1 MYKEVLDYIRDLGE
15 ESALSEDRQEEVCKC
30 MNMIADEICR
40 IYGSYGF
47 TWNKDKDGKKSFG
60 EKNQYIARYLT
71 ADMKASSPD
80 TDISI
85 GIYGERSPEKKAH
98 YCICIGIQDG
108 ILHDSQRKDNG
119 GKKKK
124 REKYYSFINVKLR
137 KELCYL
143 YKNLYGGKEIS
154 NPEIIFVHNDKNKE
168 LRNTKQKDI
177 RRIADGRIE
186 SAKNDGKDIELCY
199 LVESETEDGKIRTE
213 EQLRTEVIYGVGRL
227 LPYYR
232 YVQDYPD
239 NDYSDINQLLKTPKN
254 MILYGPPGTGKTYT
268 TAAYAMSFCDV
279 FYTLD
284 ILKEMDHSKIMER
297 YHELEQEG
305 RIGFTTFH
313 QSYGYEDFIE
323 GIRPVLDKENRDAQN
338 QPEKQNEKTDASVSG
353 TVSESQNQSEEQ
365 KSDKSGNLEYTIEPG
380 VFKAFCEKAEKE
392 SEKPYV
398 FIIDEI
404 NRGNISRIFGEL
416 ITLIEESKRKGKV
429 DERSVILPYSKEKFS
444 VPSNVYIIGTMNTAD
459 RSVALLDTAL
469 HRRFSFVEMM
479 PDIEVLKDIKIEVPE
494 MPDTDNEKAGNAATN
509 TAGGKTGNAAGSKGK
524 SIIDVQKLLEIINKR
539 IEALYDREHTIGH
552 AYFCG
557 LKEAATLDGLKN
569 VFKKS
574 VLPLL
579 QEYFFD
585 DYEKIA
591 MVLGDNQKSNRDY
604 KFIVEDNAED
614 LQTLFGKDMEE
625 DMGDLLQRKRYMI
638 NEKAFDYAE
647 SYIQIY
653 KPSRKN

>member
-1 MYKEVLDYIRDLGE
+1 MYKEVLDYIRDLGKE
-15 ESALSEDRQEEVCKC
+15 RALPEKDRQKERQEEVCEC

-47 TWNKDKDGKKSFG
+47 TWNRDGDKKLFG
-60 EKNQYIARYLT
+60 ADYQYVARYLT
-71 ADMKASSPD
+71 ADMNAASPD
-80 TDISI
+80 PEISI
-85 GIYGERSPEKKAH
+85 GIYGERSPEKKAR
-98 YCICIGIQDG
+98 YCISIGITDG
-108 ILHDSQRKDNG
+108 ILHDSLTKDNENTL
-119 GKKKK
+119 KD
-124 REKYYSFINVKLR
+124 N
-137 KELCYL
+137 
-143 YKNLYGGKEIS
+143 
-154 NPEIIFVHNDKNKE
+154 NDKDEE
-168 LRNTKQKDI
+168 LKNDEQKNI
-177 RRIADGRIE
+177 SRIANKRVE

-213 EQLRTEVIYGVGRL
+213 GQLKREVINGVGSL
-227 LPYYR
+227 LAYYR
-232 YVQDYPD
+232 YVQNYPD
-239 NDYSDINQLLKTPKN
+239 NEKDIQPLKTTKN

-268 TAAYAMSFCDV
+268 TATYAVSFCDR

-284 ILKEMDHSKIMER
+284 ALKEMDHSKIMEI

-323 GIRPVLDKENRDAQN
+323 GIRPVLDKE
-338 QPEKQNEKTDASVSG
+338 KTDA
-353 TVSESQNQSEEQ
+353 QNQSEEQ
-365 KSDKSGNLEYTIEPG
+365 KSEKSGNLEYTMEPG
-380 VFKAFCEKAEKE
+380 VFKAFCEKAEK

-416 ITLIEESKRKGKV
+416 ITLIEESKRKGEA
-429 DERSVILPYSKEKFS
+429 DERSVILPYSGLPFS

-459 RSVALLDTAL
+459 RSIALLDTAL
-469 HRRFSFVEMM
+469 RRRFSFVEMM
-479 PDIEVLKDIKIEVPE
+479 PDTEVLKDIKIEVPK
-494 MPDTDNEKAGNAATN
+494 MPDAVDKKAGNAS
-509 TAGGKTGNAAGSKGK
+509 TAGEKTGNAAGNEGK
-524 SIIDVQKLLEIINKR
+524 IIIDVQKLLEIINQR
-539 IEALYDREHTIGH
+539 IEVLYDREHTIGH

-557 LKEAATLDGLKN
+557 LKENATLDGLKN
-569 VFKKS
+569 IFKKS

-591 MVLGDNQKSNRDY
+591 MVLGDNQKRNRNY
-604 KFIVEDNAED
+604 KFIVEDNGKD
-614 LQTLFGKDMEE
+614 IHTLFGKELETDML
-625 DMGDLLQRKRYMI
+625 DMLQHKRYMI

-653 KPSRKN
+653 EPSRKN